1 MANRKVGRPRKTL
14 TDDQIV
20 QVESLAAVLSTDQI
34 ADYFGISRATFYRLM
49 DATPVIERRYKA
61 GRSKAI
67 ASVASGLLAKARNGD
82 TSSMVFYLKTQA
94 GWRETD
100 SKEVADANNNLA
112 NAMLEIA
119 ERLPV

>member
-20 QVESLAAVLSTDQI
+20 QVEALAAVLSTDQM
-34 ADYFGISRATFYRLM
+34 ADYFGIARATFYRLM
-49 DATPVIERRYKA
+49 DGQPVIKRRYKV

-82 TSSMVFYLKTQA
+82 TSCMVFYLKTQA
-94 GWRETD
+94 GWKDQDRDQMAD
-100 SKEVADANNNLA
+100 SNNNLA
-112 NAMLEIA
+112 NAMTEIA
-119 ERLPV
+119 NKLPV